1 MNWEKRDIPA
11 DLVRAIDAKYQCGP
25 ITASILVRRGVTGGE
40 AIQYF
45 LERDPRY
52 LRNPFEFPGMEDA
65 VDRILSARE
74 EGERV
79 LIFGDRDVDGITSTV
94 LLWEALS
101 GMGLE
106 PRWRLPQG
114 ADPYGLSRQAVEEFA
129 ADSGTLI
136 ITVDCGISNGA
147 EIALANELGVDVI
160 ITDHHNPQGSLPE
173 DLPAAY
179 AIINPKIAPIGAPN
193 GSSNGASNGALNG
206 APNGALN
213 GVSRRGSYP
222 FRDLSGAGV
231 AFKLVQALRFAQ
243 RSGFYGQE
251 VSLLN
256 VRAANDAWIIEVV
269 KLRNLAVVGRLTETV
284 IPGMVRISDTRLPA
298 FLEGQQILV
307 WDAPLQTGILGR
319 IFGKGVEISVL
330 DIAPEIAGEIPKSRG
345 QSLLRL
351 REESRLARYGGN
363 EVTELDIFLNLFISF
378 VRKREQLWTAQDEE
392 GLQLASLGTMADIM
406 PLVDE
411 NRIIVRGGIES
422 LKTKPRR
429 GIAELL
435 FKLGLSGSHFG
446 SKEISWQI
454 CPAIN
459 AAGRMGRPEVAV
471 QLMLEPDP
479 AARDRLAEELIGMND
494 ERKKLG
500 ESTWNL
506 VEPMAM
512 QNLDRF
518 EGKLA
523 LAFGEDINR
532 GITGI
537 MGSRLVK
544 RFNVPAL
551 VVSFAGNI
559 ATGSLRSIKGY
570 NLQPL
575 LEQCADLFLDWG
587 GHNYAAGFSMDQG
600 RWEEFLGRLAMLS
613 AAMEFTPDKEGETL
627 LIDAELPPAY
637 LRAEIID
644 IVDQFEPYGEENR
657 PLTFLTRNARIS
669 DISMMGK
676 NGAPHVKLTLDIG
689 SYKWP
694 AVYWQAADKVPGEFD
709 LNDSV
714 DLVFTM
720 TRNWFNGDGKP
731 QLVITDLRRSA
742 ENTGTP

>member
-1 MNWEKRDIPA
+1 MKWEKREISP
-11 DLVRAIDAKYQCGP
+11 DLVRSIDAKYQCGP
-25 ITASILVRRGVTGGE
+25 LVASILVRRGMTGGE
-40 AIQYF
+40 EIQYF

-65 VDRILSARE
+65 VDRILSAVE

-94 LLWEALS
+94 LIWEALS
-101 GMGLE
+101 GLGLDLRWSL
-106 PRWRLPQG
+106 PRG
-114 ADPYGLSRQAVEEFA
+114 DDPYGLSRQVVEEFA

-147 EIALANELGVDVI
+147 EIDRANELGVDVI
-160 ITDHHNPQGSLPE
+160 VTDHHNPRSSLPE

-179 AIINPKIAPIGAPN
+179 AIINPKVTAAGPAER
-193 GSSNGASNGALNG
+193 
-206 APNGALN
+206 
-213 GVSRRGSYP
+213 SRRDSAYP

-231 AFKLVQALRFAQ
+231 AFKLTQALRFAR
-243 RSGFYGQE
+243 RSSFYGQDIA
-251 VSLLN
+251 LLN
-256 VRAANDAWIIEVV
+256 VRGANDSWIVEVV
-269 KLRNLAVVGRLTETV
+269 KLRNLAVTGRLTETL
-284 IPGMVRISDTRLPA
+284 IPGMVRIGDTRLPA

-307 WDAPLQTGILGR
+307 WDAPLQTGILDR

-330 DIAPEIAGEIPKSRG
+330 DIAPEIGKEIPKSRG

-363 EVTELDIFLNLFISF
+363 DLTELDVFLNLFVSF

-392 GLQLASLGTMADIM
+392 GLQLAGLGTVADVM

-411 NRIIVRGGIES
+411 NRIIVRTGIES
-422 LKTKPRR
+422 LKTRPRP
-429 GIAELL
+429 GVAELL
-435 FKLGLSGSHFG
+435 FKMGLAGSHFG
-446 SKEISWQI
+446 SKEISWQV
-454 CPAIN
+454 CPVIN
-459 AAGRMGRPEVAV
+459 AAGRMGRPEIAV
-471 QLMLEPDP
+471 QLMLEPE
-479 AARDRLAEELIGMND
+479 AALRDRLAEELIGMND

-506 VEPMAM
+506 VEPRAQ

-532 GITGI
+532 GVTGI

-544 RFNVPAL
+544 RFKVPSL
-551 VVSFAGNI
+551 VVSFAGDL

-570 NLQPL
+570 SLHPL

-587 GHNYAAGFSMDQG
+587 GHNYAAGFSMDRG
-600 RWEEFLGRLAMLS
+600 RWEEFLQRLTLLS
-613 AAMEFTPDKEGETL
+613 AAIEFAPGEDGETI

-637 LRAEIID
+637 LRAEVID

-669 DISMMGK
+669 DIGLMGK

-689 SYKWP
+689 NYKWP

-720 TRNWFNGDGKP
+720 TRNWFSGDGKP
-731 QLVITDLRRSA
+731 QLIITDLRRSA
-742 ENTGTP
+742 GQAGAP

>member
-1 MNWEKRDIPA
+1 
-11 DLVRAIDAKYQCGP
+11 VRAIDAKFQCGP
-25 ITASILVRRGVTGGE
+25 ITASILVRRGFTGGE

-45 LERDPRY
+45 LEQDPRY

-147 EIALANELGVDVI
+147 EIDRANELGVDVI
-160 ITDHHNPQGSLPE
+160 VTDHHNPQGSRPE

-179 AIINPKIAPIGAPN
+179 AIINPKVTLDESA
-193 GSSNGASNGALNG
+193 
-206 APNGALN
+206 
-213 GVSRRGSYP
+213 RRGSYP

-243 RSGFYGQE
+243 RSSFYGQE
-251 VSLLN
+251 ISLLN
-256 VRAANDAWIIEVV
+256 ARAANDAWIIEVV
-269 KLRNLAVVGRLTETV
+269 KLRNLAVVGRLAETV
-284 IPGMVRISDTRLPA
+284 VPGMVRIGDTRLPA

-319 IFGKGVEISVL
+319 IFGKGVELSAL
-330 DIAPEIAGEIPKSRG
+330 DIAPEIGAEIPRSRG

-351 REESRLARYGGN
+351 REESRLARYGEN
-363 EVTELDIFLNLFISF
+363 EITELDIFLNLFISF
-378 VRKREQLWTAQDEE
+378 VRKREQLWTAQDGE
-392 GLQLASLGTMADIM
+392 GLQLAGLGTMADIM
-406 PLVDE
+406 PLLDE

-422 LKTKPRR
+422 IKAKPRP

-435 FKLGLSGSHFG
+435 FKLGIAGSHFG
-446 SKEISWQI
+446 SKEISWQL

-471 QLMLEPDP
+471 RLLLEPDP
-479 AARDRLAEELIGMND
+479 ALRDRLAEELIGMND

-506 VEPMAM
+506 VEPMA
-512 QNLDRF
+512 QGNLDRF

-532 GITGI
+532 GVTGI

-551 VVSFAGNI
+551 VVSFAGDI

-570 NLQPL
+570 SLTPL

-587 GHNYAAGFSMDQG
+587 GHNYAAGFSMDRG
-600 RWEEFLGRLAMLS
+600 RWEEFLGRLTTLS
-613 AAMEFTPDKEGETL
+613 GAMEFTSGGEGETL

-644 IVDQFEPYGEENR
+644 IVDQFEPYGEENQ

-689 SYKWP
+689 NYKWP

-720 TRNWFNGDGKP
+720 TRNWFNGEGKP
-731 QLVITDLRRSA
+731 QLVITDLRRSSEGQSAEGQSADRRNADRQSA
-742 ENTGTP
+742 ENTGGS